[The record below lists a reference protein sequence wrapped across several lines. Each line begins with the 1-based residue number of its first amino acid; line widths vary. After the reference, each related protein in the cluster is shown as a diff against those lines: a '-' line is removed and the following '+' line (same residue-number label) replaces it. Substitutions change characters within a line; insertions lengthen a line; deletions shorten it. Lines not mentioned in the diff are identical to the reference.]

1 MQLIISTSKS
11 GVHSLMLMKNGRPV
25 CGYCT
30 RSHEKLE
37 AKYRQ
42 LLRKVQIF
50 KHLHNN

>member
-1 MQLIISTSKS
+1 MQLIISTSKT
-11 GVHSLMLMKNGRPV
+11 GVHSITLMKNGRPV

-30 RSHEKLE
+30 RNFEKIE